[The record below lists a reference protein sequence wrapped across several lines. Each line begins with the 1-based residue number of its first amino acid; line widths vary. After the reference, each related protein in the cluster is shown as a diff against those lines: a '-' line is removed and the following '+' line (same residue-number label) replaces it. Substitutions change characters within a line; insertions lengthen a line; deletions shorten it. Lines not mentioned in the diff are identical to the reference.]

1 MITEEK
7 TRILIPLD
15 GSEAGE
21 AVLPALYPLIRAH
34 RVESTL
40 FHAAET
46 PEEAATAQVYLE
58 KRRKILE
65 SQGVAT
71 RILIGSGSP
80 VEEILSQAETGGYD
94 VIAMAT
100 HGRTGLDRVL
110 MGSVAEEVVRRSR
123 LPVLL
128 SRNGAPMGNWGR
140 ILVALDG
147 TPGSE
152 EILTSVATLARNL
165 RATVYLVKVGLSLLT
180 ADGYRGVTLS
190 QEAEETGPYLEEI
203 AMQLI
208 SQGIPTLTEER
219 EGMAGVEIPRMARQI
234 EAGLICMMTE
244 GRPETVPGLDRSIA
258 AAVIRTAPCPVYV
271 RRMAGAPGIKKTVR

>member
-1 MITEEK
+1 
-7 TRILIPLD
+7 
-15 GSEAGE
+15 
-21 AVLPALYPLIRAH
+21 
-34 RVESTL
+34 
-40 FHAAET
+40 
-46 PEEAATAQVYLE
+46 
-58 KRRKILE
+58 
-65 SQGVAT
+65 
-71 RILIGSGSP
+71 
-80 VEEILSQAETGGYD
+80 
-94 VIAMAT
+94 
-100 HGRTGLDRVL
+100 
-110 MGSVAEEVVRRSR
+110 
-123 LPVLL
+123 VLL

-140 ILVALDG
+140 IVVALDG

-152 EILTSVATLARNL
+152 EILTDVAKLARDL
-165 RATVYLVKVGLSLLT
+165 RATVYLTKVGLSLLT

-190 QEAEETGPYLEEI
+190 QEAEETGPYLEEV

-271 RRMAGAPGIKKTVR
+271 RRMAGTPGIKKTVR

>member
-1 MITEEK
+1 MNANEK

-15 GSEAGE
+15 GSETGA
-21 AVLPALYPLIRAH
+21 AVLPALHPLIRAH

-40 FHAAET
+40 FHVAET
-46 PEEAATAQVYLE
+46 PDEAARAQSYLE
-58 KRRKILE
+58 MRRKALE

-71 RILIGSGSP
+71 RVLIGSGRP
-80 VEEILSQAETGGYD
+80 VEEILIQAETSGYD
-94 VIAMAT
+94 LIAMTT

-128 SRNGAPMGNWGR
+128 CRNGAPVGNWGR

-152 EILTSVATLARNL
+152 EILSDVAKLARSL

-190 QEAEETGPYLEEI
+190 HAPEESTPYLEEI

-208 SQGIPTLTEER
+208 SQGIPTLAEER
-219 EGMAGVEIPRMARQI
+219 EGMADVEIPRLARQL

-244 GRPETVPGLDRSIA
+244 GRPEVVPGLDRSIA

-271 RRMAGAPGIKKTVR
+271 RRMAGAPGIKKSVR